1 VVAFDDV
8 DFNGWGG
15 GGNGHGG
22 GKGDGSE
29 HDFLG

>member
-1 VVAFDDV
+1 MVAFDDV